1 MRVALAIVVTLLSG
15 FAAFAFMRWAPSM
28 VENRMAP
35 FTALLERAGVEASDH
50 VRASLERQAARRH
63 FWGAVGGGIG
73 YGSVFIWPSI
83 AHSEVIQGA
92 SGLLGVVGFFFGAAV
107 GQSSS
112 ALFPADHPRG
122 RIRVTA
128 MQRHGLVEYIQRREI
143 ALEVGVG
150 LLGWV
155 SAAVGGLVLTGL
167 ASLPAVEETAP
178 SLLFEGAILAFVA
191 TTSVLVQRR
200 LVVAPLR
207 AADEDGLVT
216 ADVVLAVGLRDLL
229 TVTVAT
235 MAMVAWM
242 TVFLP
247 GRGWWL
253 VALYAFAAGAAF
265 LVGRPRSRRPY
276 PLPVASRLTVRSP
289 SA

>member
-1 MRVALAIVVTLLSG
+1 
-15 FAAFAFMRWAPSM
+15 
-28 VENRMAP
+28 
-35 FTALLERAGVEASDH
+35 
-50 VRASLERQAARRH
+50 
-63 FWGAVGGGIG
+63 
-73 YGSVFIWPSI
+73 
-83 AHSEVIQGA
+83 
-92 SGLLGVVGFFFGAAV
+92 
-107 GQSSS
+107 
-112 ALFPADHPRG
+112 
-122 RIRVTA
+122 

-167 ASLPAVEETAP
+167 ASLPAVEDSAP
-178 SLLFEGAILAFVA
+178 SMIFEGAILAFVA

-247 GRGWWL
+247 DRGWWL
-253 VALYAFAAGAAF
+253 VVLYAVAAGAAF
-265 LVGRPRSRRPY
+265 LVGRPRSTRPY
-276 PLPVASRLTVRSP
+276 RLPVASRLTVRSP

>member
-1 MRVALAIVVTLLSG
+1 MPVALSIAVTLLSG
-15 FAAFAFMRWAPSM
+15 FGAFAFMRWSPSR
-28 VENRMAP
+28 VEHRLAP

-63 FWGAVGGGIG
+63 FWGAVGAGIG
-73 YGSVFIWPSI
+73 YGSVFAWPSI
-83 AHSEVIQGA
+83 AHSGVIQSA
-92 SGLLGVVGFFFGAAV
+92 SGLIGVVGFFFGTAV

-112 ALFPADHPRG
+112 AFFPVDHPRG
-122 RIRVTA
+122 RVRVTA
-128 MQRHGLVEYIQRREI
+128 MQRHGLVQCIQPREI

-150 LLGWV
+150 VLGWV
-155 SAAVGGLVLTGL
+155 SAAVGGLVLIGV

-178 SLLFEGAILAFVA
+178 AMVFEGAILAFVA

-207 AADEDGLVT
+207 ADEDGLVT

-229 TVTVAT
+229 AVTVTT

-247 GRGWWL
+247 DRGWWL
-253 VALYAFAAGAAF
+253 VVLYGVAAGAAF
-265 LVGRPRSRRPY
+265 AVGRPRSTRPY
-276 PLPVASRLTVRSP
+276 QLPVASRLTVRSP

>member
-1 MRVALAIVVTLLSG
+1 MLVAFSIVATLVSG
-15 FAAFAFMRWAPSM
+15 FAAFAFMRWVPSM
-28 VENRMAP
+28 VDNRMAP
-35 FTALLERAGVEASDH
+35 FTALLERAGVEAGDH

-73 YGSVFIWPSI
+73 YGSVFTWPSI
-83 AHSEVIQGA
+83 AHSGVIQGA

-112 ALFPADHPRG
+112 AFFPVDHPRG

-128 MQRHGLVEYIQRREI
+128 MQRHGLVEYIQPREI

-155 SAAVGGLVLTGL
+155 SAAVGGLVLTGV

-178 SLLFEGAILAFVA
+178 ALVLEGAILAFVA

-247 GRGWWL
+247 DRRWWL
-253 VALYAFAAGAAF
+253 VVLYAVAAGAAF
-265 LVGRPRSRRPY
+265 AVGRPRSTRPY
-276 PLPVASRLTVRSP
+276 QLPVASRLTVRSP